1 MFFFS
6 WTGRS
11 RYRYIYLTFIVLTFY
26 KQSWVNV
33 FNLKHHIFG
42 KYKSFLITCK
52 FLVCNTFT
60 KYVMFC
66 IQYFY
71 KDCMVDTFCTFWKTI
86 TRGTSF
92 CASSSNMVTCWI
104 IFTMSTNAV
113 TLFSKIPKWAFYR
126 QKEKKT
132 CILITMNKE
141 VGLYKE
147 KPVCMKTITK
157 NEYFLFILIFK
168 IRFLL

>member
-1 MFFFS
+1 M
-6 WTGRS
+6 WTSKS
-11 RYRYIYLTFIVLTFY
+11 RYRYINLTFIVLTFY
-26 KQSWVNV
+26 KQSWVNM
-33 FNLKHHIFG
+33 FNLKNHIFG

-52 FLVCNTFT
+52 FLVCNIFT
-60 KYVMFC
+60 NMLCFAHGST
-66 IQYFY
+66 QYFY

-92 CASSSNMVTCWI
+92 CTSSSNMVTCWI

-141 VGLYKE
+141 VGLCKVVFRKTCQYENDYK
-147 KPVCMKTITK
+147 KWVFPVHS
-157 NEYFLFILIFK
+157 NF
-168 IRFLL
+168 